1 MDSTRNRQLAPLPPQ
16 FADLAAWQEEWAL
29 PSEWQRFAR
38 RVDASDLEELRP
50 FYEAMLNRM
59 PEIMDHLATLPVD
72 PSDAGDKQLL
82 LLALS
87 YVEISRCFE
96 AWSQVDVRADFFKP
110 EQLHTDG

>member
-1 MDSTRNRQLAPLPPQ
+1 MDNIRTRHLAPLPQQ
-16 FADLAAWQEEWAL
+16 FADLTVWQEEWAL
-29 PSEWQRFAR
+29 PSERQRFAR
-38 RVDASDLEELRP
+38 RVGALDLEELRP
-50 FYEAMLNRM
+50 FYQAMLKRM
-59 PEIMDHLATLPVD
+59 PEIMGYLAVLPVD
-72 PSDAGDKQLL
+72 PLDPGDEQLL